1 MFDPILLS
9 LKVALVAVAVDSVI
23 GVVVARAMAR
33 NDFPGKN
40 VLESLIILPMVL
52 PPTVLG
58 YGLLILLG
66 KRGLIGRFLLET
78 FDLQLIFTW
87 WAAAVASAVV
97 SFPLMYQS
105 AKAAFAGVDISLE
118 QAARTLGARELR
130 IFLTVTLPLAW
141 PGILA
146 GLVLSFARAL
156 GEFGATL
163 MVAGNIPG
171 KTQTI
176 PLAIYF
182 AVETGDTAAA
192 RDLVLVITALSFATV
207 FWLNW
212 WCRKKVQA
220 WKKGSSSNADGGYIQ
235 ESSKHDH

>member
-1 MFDPILLS
+1 MIDPVILS
-9 LKVALVAVAVDSVI
+9 LKVALAAVFVDFIAGLAVA
-23 GVVVARAMAR
+23 RTMAR
-33 NDFPGKN
+33 TEFMGKN
-40 VLESLIILPMVL
+40 VVESLIILPMVL

-66 KRGLIGRFLLET
+66 KRGPVGRFLLEY
-78 FDLQLIFTW
+78 FDFQLIFTW
-87 WAAAVASAVV
+87 WAAVIASAVV

-118 QAARTLGARELR
+118 QAARTLGAREAR
-130 IFLTVTLPLAW
+130 IFLTITLPLAW

-182 AVETGDTAAA
+182 AVETGDTSAA
-192 RDLVLVITALSFATV
+192 RNLVLVITALSFATV

-212 WCRKKVQA
+212 WCKKKVQT
-220 WKKGSSSNADGGYIQ
+220 WKKGGPEHAQG
-235 ESSKHDH
+235 EHL

>member
-1 MFDPILLS
+1 MLEPVLLS
-9 LKVALVAVAVDSVI
+9 LKVALAAVTVVFVI
-23 GVVVARAMAR
+23 GLAVSRAMAR
-33 NDFPGKN
+33 SDFPGKN
-40 VLESLIILPMVL
+40 ALESLIILPMVL

-58 YGLLILLG
+58 YGLLMLLG
-66 KRGLIGRFLLET
+66 KRGPIGGFLLEY
-78 FDLQLIFTW
+78 FDIQLIFTW
-87 WAAAVASAVV
+87 YAAVIASAVV

-105 AKAAFAGVDISLE
+105 AKAAFAGVDVSLE
-118 QAARTLGARELR
+118 QAARTLGAGELR
-130 IFLTVTLPLAW
+130 IFFTVTLPLAW

-182 AVETGDTAAA
+182 AVESGDTAAA
-192 RDLVLVITALSFATV
+192 RELVLVITLLSFSAV

-212 WCRKKVQA
+212 WSRRRLSVWNKREA
-220 WKKGSSSNADGGYIQ
+220 PHA
-235 ESSKHDH
+235 ESRHS

>member
-1 MFDPILLS
+1 MFDPVILS
-9 LKVALVAVAVDSVI
+9 LKVALAAVCIDFVAGMAI
-23 GVVVARAMAR
+23 ARTMAR
-33 NDFPGKN
+33 KEFMGKN

-66 KRGLIGRFLLET
+66 KRGLIGGFLLEH
-78 FDLQLIFTW
+78 FDFQLIFTW
-87 WAAAVASAVV
+87 WAAVIASAVV

-118 QAARTLGARELR
+118 QAARTLGARELK
-130 IFLTVTLPLAW
+130 IFLTITLPLAW

-182 AVETGDTAAA
+182 AVETGDTEAA
-192 RDLVLVITALSFATV
+192 RNLVLVITALSFAAV

-212 WCRKKVQA
+212 WCRTKVQT
-220 WKKGSSSNADGGYIQ
+220 WKKGGTEHAQ
-235 ESSKHDH
+235 CEHH

>member
-1 MFDPILLS
+1 MLEPILLS
-9 LKVALVAVAVDSVI
+9 LKVAVAA
-23 GVVVARAMAR
+23 VVVDFFVGLAIARTMAR
-33 NDFPGKN
+33 KEFLGKN
-40 VLESLIILPMVL
+40 ALESLIVLPMVL

-66 KRGLIGRFLLET
+66 KRGPIGRFLLET
-78 FDLQLIFTW
+78 FDLQLVFTW
-87 WAAAVASAVV
+87 WAAAIASAVV

-105 AKAAFAGVDISLE
+105 AKAAFAGVDLSLE
-118 QAARTLGARELR
+118 QAARTLGAKELR
-130 IFLTVTLPLAW
+130 IFLTITLPLAW

-182 AVETGDTAAA
+182 AVESGDTGTA
-192 RDLVLVITALSFATV
+192 RNLVLVITVLSFCTV

-212 WCRKKVQA
+212 WSRNKLQQ
-220 WKKGSSSNADGGYIQ
+220 WKKGGPSRA
-235 ESSKHDH
+235 ESGHS

>member
-1 MFDPILLS
+1 MIDPVVLS
-9 LKVALVAVAVDSVI
+9 LKVALAAVFVDCI
-23 GVVVARAMAR
+23 AGLAIARIMAR
-33 NDFPGKN
+33 TEFMGKN
-40 VLESLIILPMVL
+40 VVESIIILPMVL

-58 YGLLILLG
+58 YGLLILMG
-66 KRGLIGRFLLET
+66 KRGLVGRFLLEN
-78 FDLQLIFTW
+78 FDFQLIFTW
-87 WAAAVASAVV
+87 WAAVIASAVV

-105 AKAAFAGVDISLE
+105 AKAAFAGVDVSLE
-118 QAARTLGARELR
+118 QAARTLGAREAR
-130 IFLTVTLPLAW
+130 IFLTITLPLAW

-182 AVETGDTAAA
+182 AVETGDTEAA
-192 RDLVLVITALSFATV
+192 RNLVIIITALSFATV

-212 WCRKKVQA
+212 WCKKKVQT
-220 WKKGSSSNADGGYIQ
+220 WKKGGGEHAQ
-235 ESSKHDH
+235 GEHQ

>member
-1 MFDPILLS
+1 MLEPILLS
-9 LKVALVAVAVDSVI
+9 LKVAIAAVAVDFFFGLVI
-23 GVVVARAMAR
+23 ARTMAR
-33 NDFPGKN
+33 KEFPGKN
-40 VLESLIILPMVL
+40 VVESLIILPMVL

-66 KRGLIGRFLLET
+66 KRGPVGRFLLET
-78 FDLQLIFTW
+78 FDIQLVFTW
-87 WAAAVASAVV
+87 WAAVIASAVV

-105 AKAAFAGVDISLE
+105 AKAAFAGVDVSLE
-118 QAARTLGARELR
+118 AAARTLGAKELR

-182 AVETGDTAAA
+182 AVESGDTDAA
-192 RDLVLVITALSFATV
+192 RNLVLVITLLSFAAV

-212 WCRKKVQA
+212 WSRKKLQV
-220 WKKGSSSNADGGYIQ
+220 WKKGETSHA
-235 ESSKHDH
+235 ESEYP

>member
-1 MFDPILLS
+1 MFDPVILS
-9 LKVALVAVAVDSVI
+9 LKVALAAVCIDFIAGLAVA
-23 GVVVARAMAR
+23 RTMAR
-33 NDFPGKN
+33 TEFLGKN

-66 KRGLIGRFLLET
+66 KRGPVGRFLLEY
-78 FDLQLIFTW
+78 FDFQLIFTW
-87 WAAAVASAVV
+87 WAAVIASAVV

-105 AKAAFAGVDISLE
+105 AKAAFAGVDVSLE
-118 QAARTLGARELR
+118 QAARTLGAREVR
-130 IFLTVTLPLAW
+130 IFLTITLPLAW

-182 AVETGDTAAA
+182 AVETGDTDAA
-192 RDLVLVITALSFATV
+192 RNLVLVITALSFAAV

-212 WCRKKVQA
+212 WCRKRVLT
-220 WKKGSSSNADGGYIQ
+220 WKKGGTEHAQG
-235 ESSKHDH
+235 EHP